1 MKRQNITALCLA
13 LLLALLPLR
22 GTALALEA
30 ASAKEKDFSVQQAKA
45 ERLSQLGLFLGEE
58 NGDFDLS
65 RAPTRAEALVM
76 LIRLLGCEKQALEAA
91 YPCPFADVPV
101 WAAPYVG
108 FGLERGLA
116 RGVSETRFGMGEA
129 DCAMYLT
136 FVLRALGYSD
146 AEGDFVW
153 KDPFA
158 LARQSG
164 ILPQGTDTA
173 RFLRA
178 DVVSVSYAAL
188 SARLKGEDRTLAQR
202 LVGQGVLKEL
212 ELTGLLWEPDP
223 NGTRL
228 EILFFDV
235 GQADAALLRCD
246 GQAMLID
253 GGNAADS
260 SLLYTQ
266 LKEEGIG
273 RLDCVVCTHPH
284 EDHAGGLAGALN
296 AAQAGLALAPVE
308 YAEERTFL
316 NFLKYLGQQGVSVT
330 VPAPGDRFFLGG
342 AQVQVVGPLRERSE
356 INNNSLVL
364 RVSLGETSFLFT
376 GDAEREEEQDLLDS
390 GFELEST
397 LLKVG
402 HHGSDSSTSYAF
414 LRAVAPQAAVI
425 SAGAGNPYGHPSQ
438 AVLSRLRDA
447 GTSLYRTDLQ
457 GWIRCVSD
465 GKSLVFET
473 EREAKELFSGI
484 GQNSAGA
491 GEAINPSNG
500 QKEADYVVNLNT
512 GKFHLPSCPSARSI
526 RQENRL
532 EFFGTREELLALR
545 FVPCGT
551 CKP

>member
-1 MKRQNITALCLA
+1 M
-13 LLLALLPLR
+13 
-22 GTALALEA
+22 
-30 ASAKEKDFSVQQAKA
+30 
-45 ERLSQLGLFLGEE
+45 
-58 NGDFDLS
+58 
-65 RAPTRAEALVM
+65 
-76 LIRLLGCEKQALEAA
+76 
-91 YPCPFADVPV
+91 
-101 WAAPYVG
+101 
-108 FGLERGLA
+108 
-116 RGVSETRFGMGEA
+116 
-129 DCAMYLT
+129 
-136 FVLRALGYSD
+136 
-146 AEGDFVW
+146 
-153 KDPFA
+153 
-158 LARQSG
+158 
-164 ILPQGTDTA
+164 
-173 RFLRA
+173 
-178 DVVSVSYAAL
+178 
-188 SARLKGEDRTLAQR
+188 
-202 LVGQGVLKEL
+202 
-212 ELTGLLWEPDP
+212 
-223 NGTRL
+223 
-228 EILFFDV
+228 
-235 GQADAALLRCD
+235 
-246 GQAMLID
+246 
-253 GGNAADS
+253 
-260 SLLYTQ
+260 
-266 LKEEGIG
+266 
-273 RLDCVVCTHPH
+273 
-284 EDHAGGLAGALN
+284 
-296 AAQAGLALAPVE
+296 E

-342 AQVQVVGPLRERSE
+342 AQVQVVGPLRERNE
-356 INNNSLVL
+356 FNNNSLVL

>member
-1 MKRQNITALCLA
+1 MKRQNIMALCLA

-30 ASAKEKDFSVQQAKA
+30 APQERSLSVQQAKA

-91 YPCPFADVPV
+91 YPCPFADVPA

-108 FGLERGLA
+108 FGLERGLT

-153 KDPFA
+153 TDPFA

-202 LVGQGVLKEL
+202 LVGQDVLKEL

-308 YAEERTFL
+308 YAEERPFV
-316 NFLKYLGQQGVSVT
+316 NFLKALGEQGVSVT

-342 AQVQVVGPLRERSE
+342 AQVQVVWPLRE
-356 INNNSLVL
+356 L
-364 RVSLGETSFLFT
+364 
-376 GDAEREEEQDLLDS
+376 
-390 GFELEST
+390 
-397 LLKVG
+397 
-402 HHGSDSSTSYAF
+402 
-414 LRAVAPQAAVI
+414 
-425 SAGAGNPYGHPSQ
+425 
-438 AVLSRLRDA
+438 
-447 GTSLYRTDLQ
+447 
-457 GWIRCVSD
+457 C
-465 GKSLVFET
+465 
-473 EREAKELFSGI
+473 
-484 GQNSAGA
+484 
-491 GEAINPSNG
+491 
-500 QKEADYVVNLNT
+500 
-512 GKFHLPSCPSARSI
+512 
-526 RQENRL
+526 
-532 EFFGTREELLALR
+532 
-545 FVPCGT
+545 
-551 CKP
+551 